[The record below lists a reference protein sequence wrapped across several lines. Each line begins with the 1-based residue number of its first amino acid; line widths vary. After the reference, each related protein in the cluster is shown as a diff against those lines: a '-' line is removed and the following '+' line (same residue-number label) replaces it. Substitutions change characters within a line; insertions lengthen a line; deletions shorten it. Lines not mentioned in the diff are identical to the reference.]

1 VLNYRQF
8 YIILVISIFYGG
20 TISDKMDNFDI
31 QILSRLLN
39 NCRESDRQIGIELG
53 MSGGAVNSRIRKMQ
67 KLEIIE
73 KFVVK
78 VEPPVLGYG
87 VLYFVISGENM
98 KEVLE
103 QVSLVGEPHF
113 VAPCVGGITVCS
125 IIVKENLEQKIEL
138 AKKLMKDFKVLSIFE
153 AENPGFKT
161 NLTKTDLQ
169 ILDELIK
176 DPRQKIET
184 LAKNTKMSTKTITR
198 CIDKLQKNEG
208 IQFTTV
214 YDPKKIKKFIPYAI
228 ITWIEGD
235 LKETLEKMNKEFSN
249 TYLQIPFIAKNQ
261 IVLFLY
267 SNNIYK
273 IDELTQKVRNLKN
286 IKSADLFIPKKIS
299 FYDNWIKKTIMDFK
313 KSSKLHLTYQTN

>member
-1 VLNYRQF
+1 MLNYRQF

-20 TISDKMDNFDI
+20 IISDKMDNFDI

-53 MSGGAVNSRIRKMQ
+53 MSGGAVNSRIHKMQ

-78 VEPPVLGYG
+78 VEPPVVGYG

-176 DPRQKIET
+176 DPREKIET

-249 TYLQIPFIAKNQ
+249 AYLQIPFIAKNQ

-299 FYDNWIKKTIMDFK
+299 FYDNWIKKTIIDFK

>member
-1 VLNYRQF
+1 M
-8 YIILVISIFYGG
+8 FYGG
-20 TISDKMDNFDI
+20 IKSDKMDNFDI

-39 NCRESDRQIGIELG
+39 NCRESDRQIGLELG

-73 KFVVK
+73 KFFVK

-87 VLYFVISGENM
+87 ILYFVVSGENM

-103 QVSLVGEPHF
+103 QVSLVGEPNF
-113 VAPCVGGITVCS
+113 VVPCVGGITVCS

-153 AENPGFKT
+153 AENPGFKK

-184 LAKNTKMSTKTITR
+184 VAKNTKMSTKTITR
-198 CIDKLQKNEG
+198 CIEKLQKNEG
-208 IQFTTV
+208 IQFTTL
-214 YDPKKIKKFIPYAI
+214 YDPKKIKKYIPYAI

-261 IVLFLY
+261 IVLFMY

-286 IKSADLFIPKKIS
+286 VKSADLFIPKKIS
-299 FYDNWIKKTIMDFK
+299 FYDEWVKTAIIDFK

>member
-1 VLNYRQF
+1 M
-8 YIILVISIFYGG
+8 FYGG
-20 TISDKMDNFDI
+20 IKSDKMDNFDI

-39 NCRESDRQIGIELG
+39 NCRESDRQIGLELG
-53 MSGGAVNSRIRKMQ
+53 MSGGAVNSRIRKMER
-67 KLEIIE
+67 LEIIE
-73 KFVVK
+73 KFYVK

-87 VLYFVISGENM
+87 ILYFVVSGENM

-103 QVSLVGEPHF
+103 QVSLVGEPNF
-113 VAPCVGGITVCS
+113 VVPCVGGITVCS

-153 AENPGFKT
+153 AENPGFKR

-184 LAKNTKMSTKTITR
+184 IAKNTKMSTKTITR
-198 CIDKLQKNEG
+198 CIEKLQKNEG
-208 IQFTTV
+208 IQFTTL
-214 YDPKKIKKFIPYAI
+214 YDPKKIKKYIPYAI
-228 ITWIEGD
+228 ITWVEGD

-261 IVLFLY
+261 IVLFMY

-286 IKSADLFIPKKIS
+286 VKSADLFIPKKIS
-299 FYDNWIKKTIMDFK
+299 FYDEWLKTAIIDFK

>member
-1 VLNYRQF
+1 MLNYRQF

-53 MSGGAVNSRIRKMQ
+53 MSGGAVNSRIHKMQ

-228 ITWIEGD
+228 MTWVESN
-235 LKETLEKMNKEFSN
+235 LKETLEKMNKELSN
-249 TYLQIPFIAKNQ
+249 TYLLVPFIAKNQ
-261 IVLFLY
+261 IVLFMY

-273 IDELTQKVRNLKN
+273 MDELTQKVRNIKN
-286 IKSADLFIPKKIS
+286 VKSADLFIPKKIS
-299 FYDNWIKKTIMDFK
+299 FYNKWLEKTIIDFK

>member
-1 VLNYRQF
+1 M
-8 YIILVISIFYGG
+8 FYGG
-20 TISDKMDNFDI
+20 IKSDKMDNFDI

-39 NCRESDRQIGIELG
+39 NCRESDRQIGLELG

-73 KFVVK
+73 KFYVK

-87 VLYFVISGENM
+87 ILYFVVSGENM

-103 QVSLVGEPHF
+103 QVSLVGEPNF
-113 VAPCVGGITVCS
+113 VVPCVGGITVCS

-153 AENPGFKT
+153 AENPGFKR

-184 LAKNTKMSTKTITR
+184 IAKNTKMSTKTITR
-198 CIDKLQKNEG
+198 CIEKLQKNEG
-208 IQFTTV
+208 IQFTTL
-214 YDPKKIKKFIPYAI
+214 YDPKKIKKYIPYAI

-261 IVLFLY
+261 IVLFMY

-286 IKSADLFIPKKIS
+286 VKSADLFIPKKIS
-299 FYDNWIKKTIMDFK
+299 FYDEWVKTAIIDFK